1 MYRRP
6 ALAAALFLGL
16 SAAVAHANS
25 STHVVK
31 AMTFLPGKD
40 SPPQTEFAPDTPKI
54 MLDVLLR
61 GSKAGDKVTASWI
74 AEKTKVA
81 PPNYK
86 IASATFAVSTGNTLA
101 FSMTKPNAGWPAGDY
116 RVDVTYNGEP
126 ELSQHFKVVPAK

>member
-1 MYRRP
+1 MQRSG
-6 ALAAALFLGL
+6 ALVAALFLGL
-16 SAAVAHANS
+16 SAAAAHADG
-25 STHVVK
+25 STHIAK

-54 MLDVLLR
+54 MFDVLLR
-61 GSKAGDKVTASWI
+61 GSKAGDKVTANWI

-86 IASATFAVSTGNTLA
+86 IASATFEVSSGNTLA
-101 FSMTKPNAGWPAGDY
+101 FSMTKPNAGWPVGDY
-116 RVDVTYNGEP
+116 RVDVTYNGGQ

>member
-1 MYRRP
+1 MQRRP

-16 SAAVAHANS
+16 SAAVAHADS
-25 STHVVK
+25 STHIAK
-31 AMTFLPGKD
+31 ATISLPGED

-54 MLDVLLR
+54 VLGMLLR

-81 PPNYK
+81 PSNYK
-86 IASATFAVSTGNTLA
+86 IDSATLVVGTSNTLSA
-101 FSMTKPNAGWPAGDY
+101 SMTKPNAGWPAGDY
-116 RVDVTYNGEP
+116 RVDVTYNGEQ